1 METERAAAQVVGCAM
16 IRESN
21 GLEMPSYSTSDEKA
35 ESGVSMLLAHIGED
49 PRREGLRD
57 TPKRVVKAWREMTEG
72 YKQDPKEILAKV
84 FKQES
89 SDSMIVVRA
98 VPFVSM
104 CEHHC
109 LPFTGHATVA
119 YIPRVGA
126 GVVGLSKLA
135 RLVHCFAR
143 RLQVQERMTRQIVD
157 ALNDNLEPLGA
168 ACVIEAQHSCMALR
182 GVRASASMVT
192 SELRGVFLEPVV
204 RQEFLALAHAKA

>member
-1 METERAAAQVVGCAM
+1 MGSERAAAQAM
-16 IRESN
+16 ERAMSAGEFDV
-21 GLEMPSYSTSDEKA
+21 PSYSTSDEKA
-35 ESGVSMLLAHIGED
+35 ENGVSMLLAHIGED
-49 PRREGLRD
+49 PRREGLRE

-72 YKQDPKEILAKV
+72 YKQNPAEILSKV

-89 SDSMIVVRA
+89 SDSMIVVRG

-119 YIPRVGA
+119 YIPSPGA

-143 RLQVQERMTRQIVD
+143 RLQVQERMTKQIVE
-157 ALNDNLEPLGA
+157 ALIEHLYPIGA
-168 ACVIEAQHSCMALR
+168 GCVIEAQHSCMALR
-182 GVRASASMVT
+182 GVRADATMVT
-192 SELRGVFLEPVV
+192 SELAGVFRLPEV
-204 RQEFLALAHAKA
+204 RQEFLALAHVKA

>member
-1 METERAAAQVVGCAM
+1 MSEEGEARVMMRDDT
-16 IRESN
+16 
-21 GLEMPSYSTSDEKA
+21 GLSRYVTSDEKA
-35 ESGVSMLLAHIGED
+35 ENGVSMLLAHIGED

-72 YKQDPKEILAKV
+72 YKQDPKEILSKV

-89 SDSMIVVRA
+89 SDSMIVVRG

-119 YIPRVGA
+119 YIPSPGA

-143 RLQVQERMTRQIVD
+143 RLQVQERMTKQIVE
-157 ALNDNLEPLGA
+157 ALRDHLRPIGA
-168 ACVIEAQHSCMALR
+168 GCVIEAQHSCMALR
-182 GVRASASMVT
+182 GVRANASMVT
-192 SELRGVFLEPVV
+192 SELFGVFREAEV
-204 RQEFLALAHAKA
+204 RQEFLSLANAKA